1 MMRRNIGARLSRLER
16 KVGQKERKPIPFM
29 VSDRPDPVAGC
40 GRPEPAIP
48 GGHYRVYYMR
58 FKDDDPPFVDV
69 PKEKVREAVKG
80 AGFLLW
86 LVHDE
91 EPPCS

>member
-1 MMRRNIGARLSRLER
+1 MMRRNIAARLSRLER
-16 KVGQKERKPIPFM
+16 KVGRKERKPIPFM

-40 GRPEPAIP
+40 GPPEPPIRE
-48 GGHYRVYYMR
+48 GCYRVYYMR

-69 PKEKVREAVKG
+69 PKEKVREAVKD
-80 AGFLLW
+80 AGFLIW
-86 LVHDE
+86 LVHGE